1 MYNHNFNSWY
11 MEDSF
16 KEFGLFLDQISYWL
30 TCLYD
35 RLWNV
40 HTICCHYHFLTLTI
54 QDMHSIKH
62 IWLILQW
69 PVLPWASYQTR
80 TIGIAHAPGIP
91 GTFSP
96 PRLHRKPLVSDPG
109 MHHGTCVSH
118 VPWCMSGLLTRYGGK
133 KRSRHSRRMRN
144 PQLYVSGKRA
154 MGVVTAAAETARFMG
169 GIYHGSVNL
178 CCVKLW
184 W

>member
-133 KRSRHSRRMRN
+133 KTFPAFPTHAQHAIVCIWQEGHGGRNRGSRNCSFYGRYISW
-144 PQLYVSGKRA
+144 LS
-154 MGVVTAAAETARFMG
+154 
-169 GIYHGSVNL
+169 
-178 CCVKLW
+178 
-184 W
+184 